1 MRSLLTFILSAI
13 ITQSAFAQYYYQ
25 DIVATQQVT
34 EKWKTY
40 KDNKV
45 KSVDIS
51 SFENDNKPTAG
62 FLCKQ
67 NVKTDYSEISTYTK
81 SELARESAFT
91 TYYNAN
97 GQPKK
102 TYDTSKAYQS
112 LTEYEF
118 DASGNISSITNS
130 SLETVNNIKN
140 TEQHLWKFSA
150 DGQPAGL
157 IKIKNGN
164 DTTYI
169 RFIFDEKGNVAE
181 EHAVHNKLEEP
192 VFYYYYDENKR
203 LTDIVRY
210 NVKARKLL
218 PDYIFT
224 YDANGQLGSMLF
236 VQEGSTDYNKWV
248 YEYNEKG
255 LRTKETCLS
264 KQKELLGKIEYDYN
278 FNK

>member
-1 MRSLLTFILSAI
+1 MKSLLTFIFSAI
-13 ITQSAFAQYYYQ
+13 IAQSAFAQYYYQ
-25 DIVATQQVT
+25 DIIATQQVT

-40 KDNKV
+40 KENKV
-45 KSVDIS
+45 KSVNIS
-51 SFENDNKPTAG
+51 SFENDNTPTDG

-81 SELARESAFT
+81 SELARESTFT

-118 DASGNISSITNS
+118 DAAGNISSITNS

-140 TEQHLWKFSA
+140 TEQHLWKFNA
-150 DGQPAGL
+150 DGKPAGM

-169 RFIFDEKGNVAE
+169 LFIFDEKGNVAE
-181 EHAVHNKLEEP
+181 EHAVHNNSEAP
-192 VFYYYYDENKR
+192 VFYYYYDDNKR

-210 NVKARKLL
+210 NAKARKLL

-224 YDANGQLGSMLF
+224 YDAKGQLGSMLF
-236 VQEGSTDYNKWV
+236 VQEGSTDYNKWI

-255 LRTKETCLS
+255 LRTKETCFT
-264 KQKELLGKIEYDYN
+264 KQKELLGKIEYDYS
-278 FNK
+278 FNR

>member
-1 MRSLLTFILSAI
+1 MKSLLTFIFSAI
-13 ITQSAFAQYYYQ
+13 IAQSAFAQYYYQ
-25 DIVATQQVT
+25 DIIATQQVT

-40 KDNKV
+40 KENKV
-45 KSVDIS
+45 KSVNIS
-51 SFENDNKPTAG
+51 SLENDNTPTDG

-81 SELARESAFT
+81 SELARESTFT

-118 DASGNISSITNS
+118 DAAGNISSITNS

-140 TEQHLWKFSA
+140 TEQHLWKFNA
-150 DGQPAGL
+150 DGKPARM

-169 RFIFDEKGNVAE
+169 LFIFDEKGNVAE
-181 EHAVHNKLEEP
+181 EHAVHNNSEAP
-192 VFYYYYDENKR
+192 VFYYYYDDNKR

-210 NVKARKLL
+210 NAKARKLL

-224 YDANGQLGSMLF
+224 YDAKGQLAGMLF
-236 VQEGSTDYNKWV
+236 VQEGSTDYNKWI

-255 LRTKETCLS
+255 LRTKETCFTET
-264 KQKELLGKIEYDYN
+264 KRAAWEN
-278 FNK
+278 

>member
-1 MRSLLTFILSAI
+1 MYYTVNFFVHDAGTTFVASMKPKMKSLSAFAAI
-13 ITQSAFAQYYYQ
+13 MILAQSVMAQYYYQ

-45 KSVDIS
+45 KAVNIS
-51 SFENDNKPTAG
+51 SFENDNKPTDG
-62 FLCKQ
+62 FLCRQ
-67 NVKTDYSEISTYTK
+67 NVKNDYSEISTYTK
-81 SELARESAFT
+81 SELARESSFT

-112 LTEYEF
+112 LTVYEF

-130 SLETVNNIKN
+130 SIETINNIKN
-140 TEQHLWKFSA
+140 TEQHVWKFNVEGKSA
-150 DGQPAGL
+150 GM

-164 DTTYI
+164 DTSYI

-181 EHAVHNKLEEP
+181 EHTIHNKAEEP
-192 VFYYYYDENKR
+192 VFYYYYDDNKR

-210 NVKARKLL
+210 NKKAKKL
-218 PDYIFT
+218 FRFF
-224 YDANGQLGSMLF
+224 GRS
-236 VQEGSTDYNKWV
+236 
-248 YEYNEKG
+248 
-255 LRTKETCLS
+255 
-264 KQKELLGKIEYDYN
+264 GK
-278 FNK
+278 

>member
-1 MRSLLTFILSAI
+1 MKSLLRFIFLLI
-13 ITQSAFAQYYYQ
+13 IAQPAFAQYYYQ
-25 DIVATQQVT
+25 DIIATQQVT

-45 KSVDIS
+45 KSVNIS
-51 SFENDNKPTAG
+51 SFENDNKPTDG
-62 FLCKQ
+62 FLCRQ
-67 NVKTDYSEISTYTK
+67 NVKNDYSEISTYTK
-81 SELARESAFT
+81 SELARESTFT
-91 TYYNAN
+91 TYYNVN

-118 DASGNISSITNS
+118 DAFGNISSITNS

-140 TEQHLWKFSA
+140 TEQHVWEFNA
-150 DGQPAGL
+150 DGKPAGM

-164 DTTYI
+164 DSTYI

-181 EHAVHNKLEEP
+181 EHAVHNKSEAP
-192 VFYYYYDENKR
+192 VFYYYYDDNKR

-224 YDANGQLGSMLF
+224 YDANGQLSSMLF
-236 VQEGSTDYNKWV
+236 VQEGSTDYNKWI

-255 LRTKETCLS
+255 LRTKETCFS
-264 KQKELLGKIEYDYN
+264 KQKELLGKIEYEYT
-278 FNK
+278 FK